1 VLVSVDTLRA
11 DHVGVYG
18 GPVPTPALDRLA
30 AEGVFVDGACTPT
43 PTTGPAHA
51 SLLSGLH
58 PWRHGV
64 LDNAVPLSSDVHTV
78 AEWAQAAGIPTAAF
92 VSSYILHPRFGLAR
106 GFDHYHFDPDQGMAW
121 RGALRSR
128 FWAVGEDTTR
138 AALAWIRGQPG
149 AFFVWIHYFD
159 THGPYAPAPGFERPR
174 NETVSL
180 EGKTL
185 PPGVA
190 GEEELRA
197 LNRAYRGEVAY
208 VDAQIHALVEGLRQ
222 ADLLEGTAI
231 VVTSDHGEG
240 LGDHGHLEH
249 GHNLFDELVRVPLI
263 VRAPGIPAG
272 RALRGDVQLED
283 LGPTLLSLLGLA
295 APPDVRLDGRDLLSW
310 LRGEAPASPR
320 AAVVGRRKPYANE
333 ADLFYARQWP
343 EKWIGPLAAP
353 GARFALEAD
362 PREARPEPDARVP
375 AALHAALAGADRDA
389 AQAPRLDDEAR
400 RALEA
405 LGYLE
410 P

>member
-1 VLVSVDTLRA
+1 
-11 DHVGVYG
+11 
-18 GPVPTPALDRLA
+18 
-30 AEGVFVDGACTPT
+30 
-43 PTTGPAHA
+43 
-51 SLLSGLH
+51 
-58 PWRHGV
+58 
-64 LDNAVPLSSDVHTV
+64 
-78 AEWAQAAGIPTAAF
+78 
-92 VSSYILHPRFGLAR
+92 
-106 GFDHYHFDPDQGMAW
+106 
-121 RGALRSR
+121 
-128 FWAVGEDTTR
+128 
-138 AALAWIRGQPG
+138 
-149 AFFVWIHYFD
+149 
-159 THGPYAPAPGFERPR
+159 
-174 NETVSL
+174 VSL

-353 GARFALEAD
+353 GGRFALEAD
-362 PREARPEPDARVP
+362 STRGA
-375 AALHAALAGADRDA
+375 AGAGRA
-389 AQAPRLDDEAR
+389 GSRCAAR
-400 RALEA
+400 RARRRRPRRGGGAVARRRSAARARGARLSRAVRAAEA
-405 LGYLE
+405 GGF
-410 P
+410 